1 MEPKQRGKKT
11 YWLQPCPHTYSG
23 REKQVVTKRKPR
35 LIETQLA
42 TIGDGMKDEG
52 MHEQVVALLV
62 VRVNLWHK
70 LLEELLHTAQ
80 HLDIGQPINATKNV
94 NSKHAL
100 FETSL

>member
-1 MEPKQRGKKT
+1 
-11 YWLQPCPHTYSG
+11 
-23 REKQVVTKRKPR
+23 
-35 LIETQLA
+35 
-42 TIGDGMKDEG
+42 MKDEG

-80 HLDIGQPINATKNV
+80 HLDIGQLINATKNV